1 MSPSPPTPT
10 KMNQLDIA
18 GDEAETV
25 ISSSGEGWSLRV
37 LIGFSVGLLLTF
49 CGAIITLGIVSA
61 AVVGLSNGEW
71 HASLMLFLVA
81 AVPVCMGGIFA
92 LHYFRLGWNTTT
104 ITITKDRLAIRYDG
118 KLPRKSYRVPLAE
131 IKCLIVRTEFGH
143 LKLIMRLGCWRND
156 VRTILS
162 QGTMEELRWVE
173 GLIRS
178 RMSGGGWAC
187 G

>member
-1 MSPSPPTPT
+1 MNPSPPTPT
-10 KMNQLDIA
+10 KMNQLNIA

-37 LIGFSVGLLLTF
+37 LMGFPVGLLLAF

-118 KLPRKSYRVPLAE
+118 KFSRKSYRIPLADIKRLTVRAVWGRPNLE
-131 IKCLIVRTEFGH
+131 IRLWFRDFRT
-143 LKLIMRLGCWRND
+143 LLQ
-156 VRTILS
+156 
-162 QGTMEELRWVE
+162 QGTKEELHWVE
-173 GLIRS
+173 RLIRS
-178 RMSGGGWAC
+178 RLIDGGWARP
-187 G
+187 